1 MVRLNRSCGDIQG
14 LFWISGYGESPDRLA
29 CERKIL
35 PTVRSPSLFDVQ
47 QHPVLN
53 SNRGFYQV
61 LDNIPHAPR
70 RRQSREFPLPTLTCF
85 NHQVHHFY
93 ANSLPYG
100 ILEPPLTS
108 VARYPTILGITWN
121 KLRQNSAVVVHLDRF
136 HIQAISNPCPVHF
149 KHRDGM
155 EVCSRRTQQGSAS
168 DAKSVGGKR
177 LPWYFWL
184 YSCFKYSAGSTKSAV
199 VVAI

>member
-1 MVRLNRSCGDIQG
+1 MVKVQIDWLVSVRYSQQSDLHHSSTCSSIPYWIPIAAFTRSLIT
-14 LFWISGYGESPDRLA
+14 F
-29 CERKIL
+29 
-35 PTVRSPSLFDVQ
+35 
-47 QHPVLN
+47 
-53 SNRGFYQV
+53 
-61 LDNIPHAPR
+61 
-70 RRQSREFPLPTLTCF
+70 PTLREDDSHANSLYRLSLVSTTR
-85 NHQVHHFY
+85 VHHFY